1 MYRAVLDTCV
11 LVPGLQRHFLLQLA
25 TEEAF
30 APLWSSGTVWE
41 LDQVL
46 ARLDAKR
53 QRVGSEA
60 HRARLLAEMQLAF
73 PGAEIR
79 APRDRA
85 YDYDID
91 DPGDGH
97 VVHAAILGK
106 ADVIV
111 TDDRRSGLAASGVL
125 REATIEVV
133 HPADFAANTVAA
145 HPEAGVRAVYSMA
158 GRMTQPEQTPH
169 DILLDL
175 RARYGMVDVAGM
187 LLPRVGP

>member
-30 APLWSSGTVWE
+30 APLWSSGTVGE

-46 ARLDAKR
+46 ARIDAKR
-53 QRVGSEA
+53 QRVDSESC
-60 HRARLLAEMQLAF
+60 RARLLTEMRLAF

-79 APRDRA
+79 APRDSA

-106 ADVIV
+106 ADAIV
-111 TDDRRSGLAASGVL
+111 TDDRRSGLAASCARRLL
-125 REATIEVV
+125 RSCLLLTSRPTPSQRIRR
-133 HPADFAANTVAA
+133 
-145 HPEAGVRAVYSMA
+145 RACERSIRWR
-158 GRMTQPEQTPH
+158 GE
-169 DILLDL
+169 
-175 RARYGMVDVAGM
+175 
-187 LLPRVGP
+187 